1 MSGKNP
7 DNKSEGKCHGRQRR
21 YAMERRKRIR
31 ELVSILMESN
41 IYLYCPLQERY
52 ALINRLAD
60 RITWCN

>member
-1 MSGKNP
+1 
-7 DNKSEGKCHGRQRR
+7 
-21 YAMERRKRIR
+21 MERRKRIR